1 MESPRIKMGTELNN
15 SINSLI
21 RYDYEALLGVE
32 TATEYWG
39 LSTFYSPRPITLIRD
54 NTLNNDGY
62 ETENAINI
70 LFVPNVNTE
79 NVVYL
84 SEHLRVTDLEQ
95 TVVDMVRYNRHEFH
109 LYETLISA
117 IDEHMADEE
126 RLEKIARQYGVYDKM
141 QELFK
146 LALQAEE
153 EDAE

>member
-54 NTLNNDGY
+54 NTLSNDGY

-95 TVVDMVRYNRHEFH
+95 TVVDMIRYNRHEFH

-117 IDEHMADEE
+117 IDEHMADGE
-126 RLEKIARQYGVYDKM
+126 RLEKLARQYGVYDRM
-141 QELFK
+141 HELFK

-153 EDAE
+153 EDNE